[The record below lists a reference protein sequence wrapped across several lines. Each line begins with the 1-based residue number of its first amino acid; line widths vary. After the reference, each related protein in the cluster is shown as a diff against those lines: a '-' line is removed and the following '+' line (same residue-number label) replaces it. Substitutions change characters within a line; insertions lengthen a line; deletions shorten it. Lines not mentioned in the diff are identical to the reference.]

1 MNGAALLEV
10 SGLVKQRAS
19 PEPLRIARLIVRR
32 GDRLTISGFDA
43 NAAELFMHLVTG
55 AAVPEEGVVEVGGRD
70 TRTIATDTEW
80 LASLDRFGMVTDRA
94 VLLDKMSIAANLA
107 LPLTVAIDPIAPELR
122 ARVNALAEAVEL
134 PERRLDEAAG
144 SLTAVERVRVHLA
157 RALAHAP
164 ELLLLE
170 HPTARMADREA
181 SVSLGQTVR
190 RVADARQIGW
200 IALSDDD
207 AFAKAAAAP
216 RWRLDATSGAIRRDH
231 AWRRLFRGRGVR
243 P

>member
-32 GDRLTISGFDA
+32 GDRLTLSGFDA

-55 AAVPEEGVVEVGGRD
+55 AAVPEEGVVVVGGRD

-80 LASLDRFGMVTDRA
+80 LASLDRFGIVTDRA

-122 ARVNALAEAVEL
+122 VRINALAAAVEL
-134 PERRLDEAAG
+134 PERRLDDAAG

-157 RALAHAP
+157 RALAHEP

-170 HPTARMADREA
+170 HPTARTADREA
-181 SVSLGQTVR
+181 SVSLGRTAQACGGR
-190 RVADARQIGW
+190 PADWLDRVER
-200 IALSDDD
+200 
-207 AFAKAAAAP
+207 
-216 RWRLDATSGAIRRDH
+216 
-231 AWRRLFRGRGVR
+231 
-243 P
+243 